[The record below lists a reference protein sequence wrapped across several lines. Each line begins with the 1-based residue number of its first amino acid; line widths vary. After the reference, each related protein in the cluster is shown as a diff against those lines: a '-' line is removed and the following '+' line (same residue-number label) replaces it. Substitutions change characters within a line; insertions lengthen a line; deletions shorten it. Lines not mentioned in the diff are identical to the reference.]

1 MSTFDIRRARPGDER
16 SLSFLGQATMLQTYA
31 GIISSRNLNDLIETE
46 QTREDYR
53 ALLDNPNV
61 SIWLAEVERGQAAVG
76 YLALAPRP
84 DGEATGEP
92 GKAVLEIKRLHVLHR
107 FHRNGLGKRLVD
119 EAIKEARLRKVDKL
133 VLVVNALNDEA
144 IQFYR
149 TYGFLKTGDTSYRA
163 GDMDYPCYLFA
174 LDLGPRAIG

>member
-1 MSTFDIRRARPGDER
+1 MGTFDIRRANPGDER

-31 GIISSRNLNDLIETE
+31 GIISARNLNDLIETE

-53 ALLDNPNV
+53 ALLVDPDV
-61 SIWLAEVERGQAAVG
+61 SIWLAEIEPGQAAVG
-76 YLALAPRP
+76 YLALAPRA
-84 DGEATGEP
+84 DSGTTDDA

-107 FHRNGLGKRLVD
+107 FHRNGLGKRLVN
-119 EAIKEARLRKVDKL
+119 EAIKEAQLRKSDKL

-149 TYGFLKTGDTSYRA
+149 AFGFRKIKDTSYRA
-163 GDMDYPCYLFA
+163 GDKDYLCHLLA
-174 LDLGPRAIG
+174 LDIGHPAVG